1 MAKIHIMSKTSLF
14 SETVQSELLANA
26 TLVKQ
31 PKGAVLFR
39 RGEPS
44 IGIFLV
50 RDGSVSLQLESGEG
64 KPIFNRTVARDA
76 VVGLPATISGD
87 RYSLTALTID
97 QSELAYIERQT
108 LIELMRINP
117 AVAFEIMHA
126 LGEEVLRMR
135 EILVSGSAVAFPQRQ
150 QTGSRTPQLA

>member
-1 MAKIHIMSKTSLF
+1 MRKTSLF

-39 RGEPS
+39 RGEPC

-50 RDGSVSLQLESGEG
+50 RNGTISLQLEAGEG
-64 KPIFNRTVARDA
+64 QAIFDRVVERDA
-76 VVGLPATISGD
+76 VVGLPATIAGD
-87 RYSLTALTID
+87 RYSLTATTLE
-97 QSELAYIERQT
+97 QSELAHIERQT
-108 LIELMRINP
+108 LVELMRINP
-117 AVAFEIMHA
+117 KVGFEIMDA

-135 EILVSGSAVAFPQRQ
+135 ELLAAAPAATFPQQQ
-150 QTGSRTPQLA
+150 QTASRSADLM

>member
-1 MAKIHIMSKTSLF
+1 MHKTSLF

-50 RDGSVSLQLESGEG
+50 KNGSVSLRLESGEA
-64 KPIFNRTVARDA
+64 KPIFERTVARDA

-87 RYSLTALTID
+87 RYSLTALTLE

-108 LIELMRINP
+108 LIELMRSNP

-135 EILVSGSAVAFPQRQ
+135 EILAAAPAVTFPQRQ
-150 QTGSRTPQLA
+150 QTRSRTADLA